1 MLEQLVSW
9 DKTLLLEL
17 NGSDSL
23 FFDGLFWTVTQ
34 TLTWIPFFLALI
46 YIIYKNNEYR
56 NSILLFM
63 IISLLIVVTDQFSSS
78 FCKPFFHRFRPT
90 HDPDIMYM
98 VDMVNGYRGGWYGFF
113 SSHASNTLGLAFF
126 LSLLFRNWRSTL
138 VLLCWASL
146 SSYSRIYLGV
156 HFPGDILVGALC
168 GAFLGTLLYLL
179 YMYLNT
185 YICKQRKYYSSA
197 YTSSGFLVSDLYVF
211 QAIFAMT
218 LVYVILKAV
227 YLSAKF

>member
-1 MLEQLVSW
+1 
-9 DKTLLLEL
+9 
-17 NGSDSL
+17 
-23 FFDGLFWTVTQ
+23 
-34 TLTWIPFFLALI
+34 
-46 YIIYKNNEYR
+46 
-56 NSILLFM
+56 
-63 IISLLIVVTDQFSSS
+63 
-78 FCKPFFHRFRPT
+78 
-90 HDPDIMYM
+90 
-98 VDMVNGYRGGWYGFF
+98 
-113 SSHASNTLGLAFF
+113 
-126 LSLLFRNWRSTL
+126 
-138 VLLCWASL
+138 
-146 SSYSRIYLGV
+146 V

>member
-113 SSHASNTLGLAFF
+113 SSHASNTFGLAFF
-126 LSLLFRNWRSTL
+126 L
-138 VLLCWASL
+138 VC
-146 SSYSRIYLGV
+146 YSVIGGQRWSCFAGR
-156 HFPGDILVGALC
+156 
-168 GAFLGTLLYLL
+168 LYLVIAASIL
-179 YMYLNT
+179 ACISLG
-185 YICKQRKYYSSA
+185 ISWLAYYVVP
-197 YTSSGFLVSDLYVF
+197 F
-211 QAIFAMT
+211 
-218 LVYVILKAV
+218 
-227 YLSAKF
+227 